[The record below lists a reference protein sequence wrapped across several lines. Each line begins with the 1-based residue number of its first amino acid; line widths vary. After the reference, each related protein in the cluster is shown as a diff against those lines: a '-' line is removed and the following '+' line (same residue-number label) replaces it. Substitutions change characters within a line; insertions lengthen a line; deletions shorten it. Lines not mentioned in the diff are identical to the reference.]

1 MTKTRSLTLRCPEC
15 EAHLVIDS
23 ATGEV
28 LAHRAAKQPLAG
40 GKDFDTLL
48 EDLDRDKDEAE
59 AVFEREVAAMK
70 DRDRLLADVRER
82 EELVTT
88 GVGYGVAFPHAKT
101 RSVKG
106 IVIAFG
112 RSVEGI
118 DFDAMDHQ
126 PVTLF
131 FLIAAPEDA
140 IGAHLNV
147 MARLSYLMK
156 SAENLA

>member
-1 MTKTRSLTLRCPEC
+1 MKLSKFCDEN
-15 EAHLVIDS
+15 LV
-23 ATGEV
+23 V
-28 LAHRAAKQPLAG
+28 
-40 GKDFDTLL
+40 FDM
-48 EDLDRDKDEAE
+48 KAE
-59 AVFEREVAAMK
+59 SKEVAIEELVDLAASSNMVK
-70 DRDRLLADVRER
+70 DRDSLLADVLER

-112 RSVEGI
+112 RSARGI

-126 PVTLF
+126 PVRLF

-147 MARLSYLMK
+147 MARLSFLMK
-156 SAENLA
+156 SADNRQLLEEATSPGDVLTLIDKVD